1 MSSEPAKEIVFNS
14 VSKNKFKYL
23 SNFYGDVEICFIQKR
38 FANSKMKK
46 LFDKFKT
53 CDSQTFKKLLQ
64 LLQPDKSGS
73 WTEKKLNYWFDKQN
87 EFAEPQPIRGILAKL
102 LGNVIKNPTSS
113 KNIKV
118 IEKLSEKLKISKED
132 VIKPGKITDDNDMME
147 CLEQKFALPEYKNL
161 LLETK
166 DSILHEKPIQGKGN
180 DWTFPGKDKL
190 GIMLMQIRNKLK
202 NELKEDSDIPNS
214 EPESS
219 EDKPE
224 SEREQDNDDDNED
237 DNEDDNDDEDHI
249 DHDKDN
255 KDNDDEDEDDDD
267 DNDDDKDN
275 KDNDDDK
282 DNKDNDDE
290 DDDDNDDDKD
300 NDDKDNDDKDEH
312 NEDDED
318 DEDNEDDEND
328 ENDNNEDDEDEDDED
343 DEDDDFDYDDEYFQ
357 KFDKKLR
364 NNIITDYHP
373 EAINHNYDE
382 VKKLITIVR
391 DEDGIII
398 DPLHKTLPILTK
410 YERARVLG
418 QRATQLDIGG
428 KSLINVPDNI
438 ISSYLIAEE
447 ELKQKK
453 LPFIIKRPIPNGGF
467 EYWDVND
474 LELL

>member
-1 MSSEPAKEIVFNS
+1 MSSKEITFNS
-14 VSKNKFKYL
+14 KSKNKYRYL
-23 SNFYGDVEICFIQKR
+23 SSFYGDVEICFMQKR
-38 FANSKMKK
+38 FSNSKMKK

-64 LLQPDKSGS
+64 LLQPDKSGT
-73 WTEKKLNYWFDKQN
+73 WTEKKLNYWFDTQN
-87 EFAEPQPIRGILAKL
+87 EFAEPKPIRGILAKL

-147 CLEQKFALPEYKNL
+147 CLEQKFSLPEYKSL
-161 LLETK
+161 LLETNN
-166 DSILHEKPIQGKGN
+166 SILHEKPLQGKGN

-190 GIMLMQIRNKLK
+190 GIMLMQIRNKFK
-202 NELKEDSDIPNS
+202 NELNENSDISDTKSNNTTSQSNSSQQEESEQEEKNENEEDLEEPEEEEPEEEPEDKDKDEGEEDSDS
-214 EPESS
+214 DRDSSS
-219 EDKPE
+219 ET
-224 SEREQDNDDDNED
+224 
-237 DNEDDNDDEDHI
+237 
-249 DHDKDN
+249 
-255 KDNDDEDEDDDD
+255 
-267 DNDDDKDN
+267 
-275 KDNDDDK
+275 
-282 DNKDNDDE
+282 
-290 DDDDNDDDKD
+290 
-300 NDDKDNDDKDEH
+300 
-312 NEDDED
+312 
-318 DEDNEDDEND
+318 
-328 ENDNNEDDEDEDDED
+328 
-343 DEDDDFDYDDEYFQ
+343 DFDYDDEYFQ
-357 KFDKKLR
+357 KFDAKLR

-382 VKKLITIVR
+382 VKKLTSIVR
-391 DEDGIII
+391 DDNGIII

-410 YERARVLG
+410 YEKTRVLG

-438 ISSYLIAEE
+438 INSYLIAEE

-474 LELL
+474 LEQL